1 MSDAFERY
9 AVYWVPKRADALA
22 HFGVAWTG
30 WCADQGELRKLGS
43 FGDLS
48 FNPATITRNLRRHG
62 LHGLLRAPFALAQG
76 RSRFALE
83 TALQQRIEG
92 ALSCPIPRFNVAVIG
107 GRVSLVPE
115 EYDNGL
121 GTVVD
126 RIDEAIDPL
135 ASVRA
140 QAWPDPGGP
149 AGEDVVQLPSGAAHR
164 FHVPL
169 TDQMDVNDAFRLI
182 AEIEPL
188 VADLLDVPR
197 RLTDVALMGDPGGG
211 RRLRILQRYDL
222 RTTPAG
228 NAASAMPVHG
238 PDTLVRT
245 EIAS

>member
-30 WCADQGELRKLGS
+30 WCSDQGELRKLGL
-43 FGDLS
+43 FRDLS
-48 FNPATITRNLRRHG
+48 FEPATVTRKLRRHG

-76 RSRFALE
+76 RSLFALE
-83 TALQQRIEG
+83 TALQQRIDG

-115 EYDNGL
+115 ECDNRL

-126 RIDEAIDPL
+126 RIDEAIDLL
-135 ASVRA
+135 ASTRA
-140 QAWPDPGGP
+140 HARPGFGGP
-149 AGEDVVQLPSGAAHR
+149 AADDVVQLPSGAAHR

-169 TDQMDVNDAFRLI
+169 TDRMDVNDAFRLV

-197 RLTDVALMGDPGGG
+197 RLTDIALMGDPGGG

-222 RTTPAG
+222 RSTPAPT
-228 NAASAMPVHG
+228 ATSAMPVEG
-238 PDTLVRT
+238 PNTLVQT